1 MKRWLILPVLVV
13 GALALT
19 AIGLAD
25 PGHGHKNKPN
35 AKGGKFVFHVTT
47 DDHGCSFRPWATDTL
62 RRVYKVRRN
71 HDGSYTVRREDKG
84 RFVTLAGQS
93 PSADPCP
100 GVIRRGKHGQTL
112 AAGKTGGLHGYLQG
126 KVTGGTFNPIG
137 HLHGRMLEQRLHLG
151 LLRLDGAVH
160 VQQRLRRLSLQLRVH
175 GSAPP
180 PAGSPLPPLGRPRH
194 RASTRSSSATSQARN
209 TAPRIATRRA
219 RLKAGPSRS

>member
-35 AKGGKFVFHVTT
+35 AKGGKLVFHVT
-47 DDHGCSFRPWATDTL
+47 
-62 RRVYKVRRN
+62 YKVRRN

-100 GVIRRGKHGQTL
+100 GVIRRGKHGETL
-112 AAGKTGGLHGYLQG
+112 EAGKTGGLHGYLQG
-126 KVTGGTFNPIG
+126 KVTGGTFNP
-137 HLHGRMLEQRLHLG
+137 
-151 LLRLDGAVH
+151 
-160 VQQRLRRLSLQLRVH
+160 
-175 GSAPP
+175 SATCT
-180 PAGSPLPPLGRPRH
+180 AEC
-194 RASTRSSSATSQARN
+194 SSSDFVSAFFGS
-209 TAPRIATRRA
+209 TAQFTCNNGYAGCRFSFEYTAQRHHKQGLRYHHWVDRGTDGVHEIFIGDIATT
-219 RLKAGPSRS
+219 

>member
-35 AKGGKFVFHVTT
+35 AKGGKLVFHVTT
-47 DDHGCSFRPWATDTL
+47 TDHGCSFRPWATDTL

-100 GVIRRGKHGQTL
+100 GVIRRGKHGETL
-112 AAGKTGGLHGYLQG
+112 EAGKTGGLHGYLQG
-126 KVTGGTFNPIG
+126 KVTGGTFNP
-137 HLHGRMLEQRLHLG
+137 
-151 LLRLDGAVH
+151 
-160 VQQRLRRLSLQLRVH
+160 
-175 GSAPP
+175 SATCT
-180 PAGSPLPPLGRPRH
+180 AEC
-194 RASTRSSSATSQARN
+194 SSSDFISAFFGS
-209 TAPRIATRRA
+209 TAQFTCNNGYAGCRFSFEYTAQRHHGQGLRYHHWVDRGTDGVHEIFIGDIANA
-219 RLKAGPSRS
+219 